1 MSADA
6 TERDTATTLL
16 LDATGGHT
24 PSVEALLPLV
34 YSECGTDE
42 AGRQAEALPSG
53 SRFVGGAHERGNGVY
68 MTSPSRERSGRG
80 YGRTWMLPAT
90 ISFNGERKDWTTP
103 RGCVQAK
110 STTD

>member
-1 MSADA
+1 MVLGG
-6 TERDTATTLL
+6 R
-16 LDATGGHT
+16 GGH
-24 PSVEALLPLV
+24 L
-34 YSECGTDE
+34 E
-42 AGRQAEALPSG
+42 AGTSP
-53 SRFVGGAHERGNGVY
+53 GGRGCTREGD
-68 MTSPSRERSGRG
+68 MACTWPAPSREPSGRG